1 MNKKVDRKL
10 CPLPDAVNKR
20 KKPRKNEPSYD
31 LRTYLYEITGVDLI
45 RVPGFETNGLQ
56 KIVSEVGVDMA
67 KWQTD
72 KHYTAWLGLAPNKEI
87 SGGKILKEKTKKVQ
101 SPAARHFR
109 MAAFSLKHSQSYLG
123 AFYRKIRARS
133 GPSKAITA
141 TARKLAVIYYHMVRY
156 GLEYVELGAD
166 YYIKNYKELAIK
178 KLKRNA
184 KQLGFELVSV
194 S

>member
-1 MNKKVDRKL
+1 M
-10 CPLPDAVNKR
+10 
-20 KKPRKNEPSYD
+20 
-31 LRTYLYEITGVDLI
+31 
-45 RVPGFETNGLQ
+45 
-56 KIVSEVGVDMA
+56 
-67 KWQTD
+67 QTS
-72 KHYTAWLGLAPNKEI
+72 I
-87 SGGKILKEKTKKVQ
+87 
-101 SPAARHFR
+101 
-109 MAAFSLKHSQSYLG
+109 G
-123 AFYRKIRARS
+123 AFYRKIKARS